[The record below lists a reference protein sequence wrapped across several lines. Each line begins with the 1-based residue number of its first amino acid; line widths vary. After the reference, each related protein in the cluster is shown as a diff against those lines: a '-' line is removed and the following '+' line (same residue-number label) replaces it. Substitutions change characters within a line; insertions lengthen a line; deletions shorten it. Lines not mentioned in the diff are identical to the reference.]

1 MLLWTILATG
11 FAAGLL
17 PGILKLDKAFSVPN
31 IALGIFG
38 ALTGAFL
45 GFGDAPL
52 FLEYPFL
59 NEKTL
64 MIAVAVLL
72 VFVRVAIKRRPST
85 P

>member
-17 PGILKLDKAFSVPN
+17 PGLMKLDKVFSMPN
-31 IALGIFG
+31 VALGIFG
-38 ALTGAFL
+38 ALIGAFL

-52 FLEYPFL
+52 FLDYPFL

-64 MIAVAVLL
+64 MIATAVLL
-72 VFVRVAIKRRPST
+72 VFVRVILKRT
-85 P
+85 PTAS